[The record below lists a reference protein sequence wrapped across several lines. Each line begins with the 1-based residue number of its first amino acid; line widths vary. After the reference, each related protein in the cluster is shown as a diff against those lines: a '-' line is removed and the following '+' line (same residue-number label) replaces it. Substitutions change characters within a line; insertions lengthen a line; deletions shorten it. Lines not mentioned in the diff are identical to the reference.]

1 MRPRVERGAARGHA
15 SVRRVGKNDVTAF
28 CEAVWRH
35 DAKTLAAL
43 GPRVDP
49 NAPDLWKRS
58 PLLMAAEFGDLALV
72 TLLVERGGDVDQNR
86 QHLTPV
92 TLAARRR
99 DLAMVRFLRD
109 RGATMSA
116 VTWVYL
122 HDRQQLE
129 LALAR
134 DSAAARLR
142 DEMGT
147 PILQHAAEAL
157 APDLVVLLLERGA
170 SVSDQD
176 ENGETALHRVAD
188 MRPREPEAAAR
199 MATLLLD
206 RGADPNA
213 RNWDDVTPL
222 HQGVR
227 RRNLA
232 VVEVLLARGADVNA
246 RDRGRGSTPLR
257 RAVSGTGASGT
268 AGTNALML
276 PLTRLLLE
284 HGADPEARDKR
295 GATVLASTRNPE
307 LRALLVRYG
316 KRRQPPGRT
325 RGSPRNAAHRRRRS
339 R

>member
-1 MRPRVERGAARGHA
+1 
-15 SVRRVGKNDVTAF
+15 VGKTDVTAF
-28 CEAVWRH
+28 CEAVWRR
-35 DAKTLAAL
+35 DARALAAL

-49 NAPDLWKRS
+49 NALDRWKRT
-58 PLLMAAEFGDLALV
+58 PLLMAAEFGDLAIV
-72 TLLVERGGDVDQNR
+72 ALLVGRGGDVDQNR
-86 QHLTPV
+86 RHLTPV
-92 TLAARRR
+92 TLAARRG

-122 HDRQQLE
+122 HDRKHIE
-129 LALAR
+129 RALAR
-134 DSAAARLR
+134 DPALASLR
-142 DEMGT
+142 DELGT
-147 PILQHAAEAL
+147 PILHHAAEAL
-157 APDLVVLLLERGA
+157 APDVVVLLLEQGA
-170 SVSDQD
+170 SVSAQD

-199 MATLLLD
+199 MATLLID

-232 VVEVLLARGADVNA
+232 VVEALLARGADVNA

-268 AGTNALML
+268 AGTSALML
-276 PLTRLLLE
+276 PLARLLLE

-295 GATVLASTRNPE
+295 GVTVLASTRSPE
-307 LRALLVRYG
+307 LRALLAGYG
-316 KRRQPPGRT
+316 RRRQPPERT
-325 RGSPRNAAHRRRRS
+325 RGARRKAPS
-339 R
+339 SGG